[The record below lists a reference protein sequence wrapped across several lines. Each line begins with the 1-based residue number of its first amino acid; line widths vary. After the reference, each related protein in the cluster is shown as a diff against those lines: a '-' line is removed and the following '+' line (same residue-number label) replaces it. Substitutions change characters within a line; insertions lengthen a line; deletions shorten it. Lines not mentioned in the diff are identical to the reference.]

1 MLLEDI
7 RPDVVRDRSAERL
20 YHKDIGFPDDV
31 NLPRG
36 FSPVVHLRYGGHA
49 REESLVDKY
58 GKLELPRAI
67 DVRKV
72 ELFEIGVTG
81 NVVTKMAVRLSYDEK
96 KDLVIVFKPSD
107 GFVKTVWANLKTD
120 QHKTLNRAK
129 YIDPASEKR

>member
-7 RPDVVRDRSAERL
+7 RPDVKNNRSAERL

-36 FSPVVHLRYGGHA
+36 FSPVVQLRYGGHA
-49 REESLVDKY
+49 REESLVDRY
-58 GKLELPRAI
+58 GELKLPRAI
-67 DVRKV
+67 DVRKG
-72 ELFEIGVTG
+72 EIFEIGVTG
-81 NVVTKMAVRLSYDEK
+81 TTVTKMAVRLSYDEK
-96 KDLVIVFKPSD
+96 KDIVIVFIPST

-120 QHKTLNRAK
+120 QHKTLNRAR